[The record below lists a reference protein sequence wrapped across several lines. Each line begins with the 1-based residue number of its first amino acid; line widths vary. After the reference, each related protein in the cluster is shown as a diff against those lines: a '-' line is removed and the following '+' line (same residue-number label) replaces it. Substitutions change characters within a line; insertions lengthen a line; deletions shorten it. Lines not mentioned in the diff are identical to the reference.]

1 MDTLF
6 KRMLGALLL
15 LMAGSQ
21 AAAAQSYIN
30 QQDIEAVLEKYR
42 VEQVADL
49 PKVEYAY
56 FVLGDGRGST
66 VLARNSFYKIMGGG
80 DAKRGHARSK
90 LVELLNRRLMGT
102 VQIGDTL
109 VIPRQFETDFR
120 AYAPF
125 PVTYPGAREFD
136 KLFVIHKT
144 IQAWAAY
151 EQGELARWG
160 IVNTGVPANP
170 TPQGRFN
177 FNWKTEYRISSL
189 SPPGERWEM
198 YWVFNFHNARG
209 IHVHQYPMPTGGP
222 TSHGCVRLV
231 ESDAK
236 WIYDWANPWRV
247 ENGLVGPGST
257 GSRILAQGT
266 TVLVVGED
274 PDGAPAPFIRGETP
288 ALRRI
293 ELPDDPYD
301 VPAGT
306 AQQKRFDR
314 LRSENTGSAPPLPD
328 HVEESSE
335 TG

>member
-1 MDTLF
+1 MPFLFRKTLC
-6 KRMLGALLL
+6 ALLL
-15 LMAGSQ
+15 AAGSHV
-21 AAAAQSYIN
+21 AAAQSYIN
-30 QQDIEAVLEKYR
+30 QQDIEAVLENYR
-42 VEQVADL
+42 VDGVADL
-49 PKVEYAY
+49 PKVEYDY

-66 VLARNSFYKIMGGG
+66 VLARNSFYKIMGEG

-90 LVELLNRRLMGT
+90 LVELLNRRLMGA
-102 VQIGDTL
+102 VEIGDTL

-125 PVTYPGAREFD
+125 PVTYPNAREFD

-151 EQGELARWG
+151 EHGELARWG
-160 IVNTGVPANP
+160 IVNTGVPSNP

-231 ESDAK
+231 EADAK
-236 WIYDWANPWRV
+236 WIYDWATPWQV

-266 TVLVVGED
+266 TVIVVGED
-274 PDGAPAPFIRGETP
+274 PEAAPAPFVRGEAPT
-288 ALRRI
+288 LRRV
-293 ELPDDPYD
+293 ELPAHPYD
-301 VPAGT
+301 VPPGT
-306 AQQKRFDR
+306 SQQKRFDR
-314 LRSENTGSAPPLPD
+314 LRSENTGAAPALPD
-328 HVEESSE
+328 HMEESSKA
-335 TG
+335 G